1 MVLIC
6 ATRQTRK
13 CCHFVATANGV
24 YSQGTAIDGVDP
36 HQRPSR
42 FSILIFWR
50 HSYRASID
58 SLNSAW
64 LAKLGKTE
72 VEKGGWQMSDLVV
85 IAFPTEA
92 KAEEVRQK
100 LLKMQKEYLIELGDA
115 VVAVK
120 DSSGNIKLNQMINMT
135 AAGAVT
141 GAFWGSLIGLI
152 FLMPLAGAALGAA
165 SGTLSGYLTDIGIDD
180 KWMKETAAAI
190 QPGTAALFV
199 LVRKVTADKV
209 LEGLK
214 GEGGTVLKTSLDHTK
229 EAALQAALAGVQAAV
244 PSAPS

>member
-1 MVLIC
+1 
-6 ATRQTRK
+6 
-13 CCHFVATANGV
+13 
-24 YSQGTAIDGVDP
+24 
-36 HQRPSR
+36 
-42 FSILIFWR
+42 
-50 HSYRASID
+50 
-58 SLNSAW
+58 
-64 LAKLGKTE
+64 
-72 VEKGGWQMSDLVV
+72 MSDLVV

-100 LLKMQKEYLIELGDA
+100 LLGMKKEYLLELA

-120 DSSGNIKLNQMINMT
+120 DAKGNIKLNQMINTT
-135 AAGAVT
+135 AAGAVG

-165 SGTLSGYLTDIGIDD
+165 SGAVGGALTDIGIND
-180 KWMKETAAAI
+180 KFMKETAAAI

-229 EAALQAALAGVQAAV
+229 EAALQTALVGVQAAV
-244 PSAPS
+244 PAPSS